1 MIGCLVSVPLAQSQP
16 DVPKGLGF
24 RVQSLRFSRAAP
36 RMPDADLGKCLLKG
50 LDMMTGPFMLTAVI
64 FVREGNLGFRAWG
77 G

>member
-1 MIGCLVSVPLAQSQP
+1 
-16 DVPKGLGF
+16 
-24 RVQSLRFSRAAP
+24 
-36 RMPDADLGKCLLKG
+36 MPDADLGKCLLKG